1 MAYSIELDND
11 IYEMTQK
18 ISHQT
23 NQPINL
29 IVTTAL
35 RQFFNQ
41 MTVKK
46 VAETK
51 RVDFSAITGI
61 EPFTT
66 GKNPVTNEQ
75 VNAIREQEGI

>member
-23 NQPINL
+23 NQTIDS

-35 RQFFNQ
+35 RQFFSQ

-46 VAETK
+46 VAEAQS
-51 RVDFSAITGI
+51 VDFSAITGI

-75 VNAIREQEGI
+75 VNAIREQESI